1 MTRQWTVKVDGN
13 NVKTLHDGESVEIGR
28 KPLRPLSD
36 DGFAR
41 LDIMD
46 PGKSMSKRHAVLSVD
61 KQGNCSV
68 RDLHSTNGSFVVTN
82 NGQLMRLPAGEDI
95 KLPIDSMTLQFG
107 DVRLTLESAFEHDD
121 EDDDATSGVSDDTS
135 QPVSNLF
142 EYAVSDE
149 APQEPDAADMSVDD
163 ILNLRAGEPTT
174 FFHARNVTDRAD
186 ALHQAERQ
194 TFTPEHA
201 DKPELED
208 AFPSVSL
215 VQETVVAA
223 DKPRD
228 LFADAAA
235 QAEAEAE
242 IEADAADSADAAA
255 TDAEV
260 AAVSTET
267 AAQPLEASHDGNKN
281 NLIPVDKLFSA
292 RPSTPIAVAL
302 PDRNDTGDNTGNVDK
317 ADNAA
322 DASAQEQTQSA
333 EQSQMAEQPT
343 SETAEQQ
350 PAPDE
355 TAAFKPIFEPGSV
368 FDRVSKGGLAK
379 QEQTIEVDGL
389 TSDDAKRTDDFT
401 VQFQMARHPEL
412 LPFLAM
418 NPSLYDDL
426 YAWLGALGNQDIDAA
441 LAHNPGYEEYRKAVG
456 K

>member
-36 DGFAR
+36 DGFVR

-186 ALHQAERQ
+186 ALHAAFRLRAEERGRRSAGHEHRARACRRRLHRGLQYRQ
-194 TFTPEHA
+194 QHVPRERGMQGQGYA
-201 DKPELED
+201 DGRKRADDDPHQP
-208 AFPSVSL
+208 A
-215 VQETVVAA
+215 VQEHSE
-223 DKPRD
+223 PLLRHGGGR
-228 LFADAAA
+228 
-235 QAEAEAE
+235 AE
-242 IEADAADSADAAA
+242 
-255 TDAEV
+255 
-260 AAVSTET
+260 
-267 AAQPLEASHDGNKN
+267 G
-281 NLIPVDKLFSA
+281 
-292 RPSTPIAVAL
+292 R
-302 PDRNDTGDNTGNVDK
+302 R
-317 ADNAA
+317 
-322 DASAQEQTQSA
+322 
-333 EQSQMAEQPT
+333 
-343 SETAEQQ
+343 
-350 PAPDE
+350 
-355 TAAFKPIFEPGSV
+355 
-368 FDRVSKGGLAK
+368 
-379 QEQTIEVDGL
+379 
-389 TSDDAKRTDDFT
+389 
-401 VQFQMARHPEL
+401 
-412 LPFLAM
+412 
-418 NPSLYDDL
+418 
-426 YAWLGALGNQDIDAA
+426 GALT
-441 LAHNPGYEEYRKAVG
+441 AHDRHRHLFRRPERGG
-456 K
+456 QWL